1 MEKIEELGGSAILWL
16 NCGLA
21 KLINNCEGIVDD
33 RHYGA
38 IR

>member
-1 MEKIEELGGSAILWL
+1 MGKIEGLGGSAILWL

-21 KLINNCEGIVDD
+21 KLINNYVGIVDD